1 MTASLL
7 FDILGTG
14 LITGGIY
21 ALVALGLNLQYGLMR
36 VLNVAHG
43 EFLML
48 GAYVTY
54 SLHTGWGANPLLTLL
69 VTGPAAFG
77 AGLVLHRLLYAR
89 VLGQAEAREAIESR
103 SLLLS
108 FGLLF
113 VLQNAALLVWSADL
127 RGYSY
132 LAIPLR
138 VLGAV
143 FPANRVLAA
152 VVALGLSVGFY
163 VYLRRSLT
171 GKAIRALM
179 DEPEGAQLV
188 GVNLTRLHGVCF
200 GLGVAMAAVTGSLIS
215 MLFELTPFV
224 GLPYTVTALVVV
236 EVVHLDLLVVVRPG
250 VEGRED
256 GGGRAGLVLQGRREQ
271 RGRPAAGREVH
282 AVEVGERAQGVLGTA
297 AVGLEVERDL
307 PVGVTVRQGRRARI
321 VAQERH
327 VRRDRGQVRDQPAH
341 RDRDPAAL
349 ARPESHRARR
359 VGQRVRTGRLHG
371 THPVR
376 EHPPVVVV
384 LRGVDAPRHETGVRG
399 RAPHRV
405 RGPATAAPGAAL
417 ATGVHHEV
425 RPSRGRPQQMLVRQ
439 TAPAAVPH
447 ELHDH
452 RHRRRHLGGQGEP
465 ALHRVPA
472 EARERHVV
480 HPHRGQA
487 RVDEFE
493 VGVQIVL
500 AGLREGLRPE
510 RVEVLGLDGSAAV
523 LAELF
528 YRKVELGH
536 GGPPL

>member
-127 RGYSY
+127 KGYSY

-236 EVVHLDLLVVVRPG
+236 ILGGLGNVAGSLLGALLLGVVETAGVYLVSSDIRLISSYAVLSLILILKP
-250 VEGRED
+250 
-256 GGGRAGLVLQGRREQ
+256 AGLFGR
-271 RGRPAAGREVH
+271 
-282 AVEVGERAQGVLGTA
+282 
-297 AVGLEVERDL
+297 
-307 PVGVTVRQGRRARI
+307 
-321 VAQERH
+321 
-327 VRRDRGQVRDQPAH
+327 
-341 RDRDPAAL
+341 
-349 ARPESHRARR
+349 
-359 VGQRVRTGRLHG
+359 
-371 THPVR
+371 
-376 EHPPVVVV
+376 
-384 LRGVDAPRHETGVRG
+384 
-399 RAPHRV
+399 
-405 RGPATAAPGAAL
+405 
-417 ATGVHHEV
+417 
-425 RPSRGRPQQMLVRQ
+425 
-439 TAPAAVPH
+439 
-447 ELHDH
+447 
-452 RHRRRHLGGQGEP
+452 
-465 ALHRVPA
+465 
-472 EARERHVV
+472 
-480 HPHRGQA
+480 
-487 RVDEFE
+487 
-493 VGVQIVL
+493 
-500 AGLREGLRPE
+500 
-510 RVEVLGLDGSAAV
+510 
-523 LAELF
+523 
-528 YRKVELGH
+528 
-536 GGPPL
+536 

>member
-1 MTASLL
+1 LTASLL
-7 FDILGTG
+7 LEILGTG

-127 RGYSY
+127 KGYSY

-236 EVVHLDLLVVVRPG
+236 ILGGLGNVAGSLLGALLLGVVETAGVYLVSSDIRLISSYAVLSLILILKP
-250 VEGRED
+250 
-256 GGGRAGLVLQGRREQ
+256 AGLFGR
-271 RGRPAAGREVH
+271 
-282 AVEVGERAQGVLGTA
+282 
-297 AVGLEVERDL
+297 
-307 PVGVTVRQGRRARI
+307 
-321 VAQERH
+321 
-327 VRRDRGQVRDQPAH
+327 
-341 RDRDPAAL
+341 
-349 ARPESHRARR
+349 
-359 VGQRVRTGRLHG
+359 
-371 THPVR
+371 
-376 EHPPVVVV
+376 
-384 LRGVDAPRHETGVRG
+384 
-399 RAPHRV
+399 
-405 RGPATAAPGAAL
+405 
-417 ATGVHHEV
+417 
-425 RPSRGRPQQMLVRQ
+425 
-439 TAPAAVPH
+439 
-447 ELHDH
+447 
-452 RHRRRHLGGQGEP
+452 
-465 ALHRVPA
+465 
-472 EARERHVV
+472 
-480 HPHRGQA
+480 
-487 RVDEFE
+487 
-493 VGVQIVL
+493 
-500 AGLREGLRPE
+500 
-510 RVEVLGLDGSAAV
+510 
-523 LAELF
+523 
-528 YRKVELGH
+528 
-536 GGPPL
+536 

>member
-1 MTASLL
+1 MSASLL

-127 RGYSY
+127 KGYSY

-236 EVVHLDLLVVVRPG
+236 ILGGLGNVAGSLLGALLLGVVETAGVYLVSSDIRLISSYAVLSLILILKP
-250 VEGRED
+250 
-256 GGGRAGLVLQGRREQ
+256 AGLFGR
-271 RGRPAAGREVH
+271 
-282 AVEVGERAQGVLGTA
+282 
-297 AVGLEVERDL
+297 
-307 PVGVTVRQGRRARI
+307 
-321 VAQERH
+321 
-327 VRRDRGQVRDQPAH
+327 
-341 RDRDPAAL
+341 
-349 ARPESHRARR
+349 
-359 VGQRVRTGRLHG
+359 
-371 THPVR
+371 
-376 EHPPVVVV
+376 
-384 LRGVDAPRHETGVRG
+384 
-399 RAPHRV
+399 
-405 RGPATAAPGAAL
+405 
-417 ATGVHHEV
+417 
-425 RPSRGRPQQMLVRQ
+425 
-439 TAPAAVPH
+439 
-447 ELHDH
+447 
-452 RHRRRHLGGQGEP
+452 
-465 ALHRVPA
+465 
-472 EARERHVV
+472 
-480 HPHRGQA
+480 
-487 RVDEFE
+487 
-493 VGVQIVL
+493 
-500 AGLREGLRPE
+500 
-510 RVEVLGLDGSAAV
+510 
-523 LAELF
+523 
-528 YRKVELGH
+528 
-536 GGPPL
+536 

>member
-54 SLHTGWGANPLLTLL
+54 SLHTGWGVNPLLTLL

-127 RGYSY
+127 KGYSY
-132 LAIPLR
+132 LATPLR

-236 EVVHLDLLVVVRPG
+236 ILGGLGNVAGSLLGALLLGVVETAG
-250 VEGRED
+250 VYLASSDIRLISSYAVLSLILILKP
-256 GGGRAGLVLQGRREQ
+256 AGLFGR
-271 RGRPAAGREVH
+271 
-282 AVEVGERAQGVLGTA
+282 
-297 AVGLEVERDL
+297 
-307 PVGVTVRQGRRARI
+307 
-321 VAQERH
+321 
-327 VRRDRGQVRDQPAH
+327 
-341 RDRDPAAL
+341 
-349 ARPESHRARR
+349 
-359 VGQRVRTGRLHG
+359 
-371 THPVR
+371 
-376 EHPPVVVV
+376 
-384 LRGVDAPRHETGVRG
+384 
-399 RAPHRV
+399 
-405 RGPATAAPGAAL
+405 
-417 ATGVHHEV
+417 
-425 RPSRGRPQQMLVRQ
+425 
-439 TAPAAVPH
+439 
-447 ELHDH
+447 
-452 RHRRRHLGGQGEP
+452 
-465 ALHRVPA
+465 
-472 EARERHVV
+472 
-480 HPHRGQA
+480 
-487 RVDEFE
+487 
-493 VGVQIVL
+493 
-500 AGLREGLRPE
+500 
-510 RVEVLGLDGSAAV
+510 
-523 LAELF
+523 
-528 YRKVELGH
+528 
-536 GGPPL
+536 